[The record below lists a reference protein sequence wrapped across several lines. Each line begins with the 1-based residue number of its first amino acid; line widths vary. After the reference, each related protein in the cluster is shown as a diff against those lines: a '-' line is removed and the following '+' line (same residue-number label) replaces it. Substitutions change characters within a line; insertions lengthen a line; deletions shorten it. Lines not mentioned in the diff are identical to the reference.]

1 MAAEDIVIGV
11 NVHGEDKLYR
21 LSNALNQLNAAL
33 TQQKNPTQAL
43 NAASRGLSAAIGA
56 TGRSMNDH
64 AKTVSQMMRNQAAL
78 GTESKK
84 VARDITNLKK
94 NISMLSEDQKKAIP
108 QMQQY
113 AKALNGIKAR
123 ALVSDLKA
131 VAQEQKRLG
140 KDAQF
145 VGRSLIIGLTTPL
158 VGIGRMG
165 LQSLVAIDKEFVRL
179 NKVLESVAPNAEK
192 AMQKLGDAATPE
204 RVNAMVDSFNELDKS
219 LDSVSQRFGVAK
231 SLVVGLSA
239 DFAELGVTNTKNIA
253 KLTEL
258 TAATEKLG
266 SMDISAAQD
275 LVQSLYF
282 QAVRSFTL
290 SGREFKN
297 AMEREQAAINAATAQ
312 LNMFNLVENT
322 TALTLRDLGDAFPE
336 VAAAATSFGLSMTE
350 AAALLAPMKAAGFE
364 IGASANSIK
373 VSLQR
378 VTAPTKQNA
387 EMFKE
392 LSKQYGATFDE
403 ISGTGLDA
411 IQNLIDSFNELKASS
426 AGQEG
431 ALEFMAKVFGVR
443 QGPRM
448 EVAIQQMAA
457 FDKTLKNS
465 SVSGDLAEK
474 QIQNIANTTI
484 SSMNKANG
492 SSLPLIESFKSIG
505 VLARIA
511 TAQVG
516 QTVEDF
522 GVVTQRDIETAFQAR
537 EAIGRQIL
545 QANREG
551 RDLIAEIGTEAGR
564 AMIVQLAGATTAQE
578 ITTRELDAALQSLDT
593 QINTIKNNFRLF
605 AAELLSG
612 MKPAIEKISELTTK
626 IINAFKALDPETKK
640 MISNFVLFGGATLAA
655 IGPLVFVFGQARL
668 AMGVLG
674 KVALGLLPTLKNL
687 TVAQVAQA
695 NAMMRLKSPLTII
708 NGVVTNTNGKFATF
722 IATLASGGGPLGT
735 FADKVGRLTGVLKKS
750 ETAGISLQRAV
761 KAANI
766 ARVADELESTS
777 LAQAALGGKST
788 VKRSIADVATSIGK
802 PTTPIPMS
810 PRDIFRAKFPVGIPK
825 FPIGALDTGDDLF
838 AQATRLQREGYSLQG
853 KRLLK
858 DGELVRGAGGRFAS
872 AKSVLGADQ
881 VSILRGLQDAQ
892 TQAAMSARM
901 ATKQAASE
909 RGTQLRNL
917 ANARRAQLQQAQDVS
932 AKRTAIAGLGRRG
945 HGLEMSDVGD
955 LTLRG
960 RAISDDKAR
969 VLAGGGIRAAKLRT
983 VEMFGRTKESIIS
996 APRNIKEGISK
1007 AADLGKTKAL
1017 NSMPVVAYKK
1027 AVDSAKTSISTL
1039 SASTTAFGA
1048 KQPGIFKRSAVA
1060 VKAFATSFGAVTKAM
1075 HLMKLAWIATGIGAA
1090 ILAVGAIVY
1099 IVVKNFDEFKEKA
1112 KPGIDALK
1120 GAFDALKSGVMAIFQ
1135 PFINLI
1141 TLVSSGGKE
1150 GETGVGGIAAAFNML
1165 ADVVGF
1171 IAKVIGGA
1179 FKIIGKVIT
1188 YFLGNF
1194 ASIFRG
1200 VTDVVKGVS
1209 RILKGDLLGGFK
1221 QAFGGIIKA
1230 VYGLL
1235 GPFRGVFDVIFSILT
1250 KFVKVAGWAL
1260 GWIPGLGDGIK
1271 KAAKGME
1278 QFQNFLK
1285 DSAKIPQAAQKAGKE
1300 GARGVSVE
1308 IQKSSN
1314 TIQETISNAVGEGM
1328 AEGAENG
1335 GNSLKKSIKDV
1346 KKQVKAAA
1354 LDAFGEQMKEA
1365 VSTIVENF
1373 EKQKQAAI
1381 DAIDV
1386 QIETL
1391 EKLKAAD
1398 ESLTKTKEFE
1408 ANKRAI
1414 IEERELNR
1422 QNYVRNRALAIY
1434 EGRIDDARMLGLEE
1448 KRSIQDS
1455 TRQKEQLEESR
1466 RRDLAQENFDFLRKS
1481 IEDSKKEA
1489 AKLFDDVIDK
1499 FQESA
1504 KQITKFPPTSI
1515 EQWNKQIKDLTK
1527 AATDGATEIE
1537 TGFGTLFT
1545 NLETKINS
1553 EMPNKTVA
1561 PFTNK
1566 LDEILTE
1573 AKNKYGLNDENT
1585 GIIGATLQLISG
1597 IGAKFGGDTSI
1608 SEKFNTGIIN
1618 AIDGTF
1624 STWSQTMVDITV
1636 PNLMTGILDAMKPY
1650 TDGKGQWAE
1659 AVRTG
1664 LKVVTA
1670 EFDRAIAEMDTKGI
1684 NLNQKIDGY
1693 KKSLEG
1699 LRKELNNLLGKEEG
1713 AGGGGGGAG
1722 GGGAGGGTGT
1732 TGTTGNLLGSGEA
1745 SAANKRLMEN
1755 LIDSDTG
1762 RYSVARSMTPQYHA
1776 MISAIKTISAGKWNA
1791 QNKEKDRYIVKWMS
1805 TQGQAIGKYTP
1816 LSLIESAWSQA
1827 KNIGFK
1833 TSSQF
1838 INEIGSKEFSEF
1850 NKKHGIRPQLKRYG
1864 GFVKGSMSQSVPALL
1879 HGGEFVISANA
1890 VNKMGIGA
1898 LESINNMRFSNPSM
1912 SQPKVTTE
1920 NYSTQNVNIYV
1931 DNFIGQEQWFESM
1944 MKEYNVKV
1952 VPRNQK
1958 AAGLENRV
1966 VRTYNGINRGM

>member
-21 LSNALNQLNAAL
+21 LSNAVNQLNAAL
-33 TQQKNPTQAL
+33 SKTKNPTQAL
-43 NAASRGLSAAIGA
+43 NAASRGLSAAIGS

-78 GTESKK
+78 STESKK
-84 VARDITNLKK
+84 VARDIADLKK
-94 NISMLSEDQKKAIP
+94 NISQLSNEEKRAIP

-113 AKALNGIKAR
+113 AKALNSIKAR

-131 VAQEQKRLG
+131 ISQEQKRLG

-219 LDSVSQRFGVAK
+219 LDSVSQKFGVAK

-387 EMFKE
+387 DMFKQ
-392 LSKQYGATFDE
+392 LSKEYNTNFNLVK
-403 ISGTGLDA
+403 GTGLDA
-411 IQNLIDSFNELKASS
+411 IQNLIDGFNELKAST

-448 EVAIQQMAA
+448 EVAIQQMAT
-457 FDKTLKNS
+457 FDKTLKSS
-465 SVSGDLAEK
+465 SVSADLAEK

-492 SSLPLIESFKSIG
+492 SSLPLIDSFKSIG

-593 QINTIKNNFRLF
+593 QINVIKNNFKLF

-612 MKPAIEKISELTTK
+612 MKPAIEKVSELTTK

-640 MISNFVLFGGATLAA
+640 MISNFVLFGGATVAA
-655 IGPLVFVFGQARL
+655 IGPLVFIFGQARL
-668 AMGVLG
+668 AMGVLN
-674 KVALGLLPTLKNL
+674 KVALGLLPSLKNL

-708 NGVVTNTNGKFATF
+708 NGVVTNTNGKFSTF

-735 FADKVGRLTGVLKKS
+735 FANKVGMLTGVLKKS

-761 KAANI
+761 SAAQ
-766 ARVADELESTS
+766 T
-777 LAQAALGGKST
+777 QATATTLGT
-788 VKRSIADVATSIGK
+788 
-802 PTTPIPMS
+802 
-810 PRDIFRAKFPVGIPK
+810 
-825 FPIGALDTGDDLF
+825 GALTG
-838 AQATRLQREGYSLQG
+838 AIGPQG
-853 KRLLK
+853 AIAAGRAAPARQVAAIAAKTGVPLR
-858 DGELVRGAGGRFAS
+858 VGGRFATPEQ
-872 AKSVLGADQ
+872 VVADA
-881 VSILRGLQDAQ
+881 L
-892 TQAAMSARM
+892 
-901 ATKQAASE
+901 AT
-909 RGTQLRNL
+909 
-917 ANARRAQLQQAQDVS
+917 RAQMIPGQNVM
-932 AKRTAIAGLGRRG
+932 RGPGGRF
-945 HGLEMSDVGD
+945 
-955 LTLRG
+955 
-960 RAISDDKAR
+960 RA
-969 VLAGGGIRAAKLRT
+969 
-983 VEMFGRTKESIIS
+983 
-996 APRNIKEGISK
+996 
-1007 AADLGKTKAL
+1007 
-1017 NSMPVVAYKK
+1017 
-1027 AVDSAKTSISTL
+1027 L
-1039 SASTTAFGA
+1039 SASQRANINILAQANAVNARQQALAGLQSAPNMFFGRAKGLGISDAGDFTLKGREISQARGQAIARGGVRGIGARVAEIPGAMGARISAGATNLGASVKSLSAKPVDAFKNALNNA
-1048 KQPGIFKRSAVA
+1048 KVASNSLGTNLGKLGVAQPGIFKRASMA
-1060 VKAFATSFGAVTKAM
+1060 VKGFATSFGSVTKAM

-1090 ILAVGAIVY
+1090 ILAVAAIVY
-1099 IVVKNFDEFKEKA
+1099 IVVKNFEEFKEKA
-1112 KPGIDALK
+1112 KPGVDALK
-1120 GAFDALKSGVMAIFQ
+1120 SAFDALKSGVMAIFQ

-1141 TLVSSGGKE
+1141 TLIGSGGKE
-1150 GETGVGGIAAAFNML
+1150 GETGVGGIASAFNML
-1165 ADVVGF
+1165 AEVVGF
-1171 IAKVIGGA
+1171 IGKVIAGA
-1179 FKIIGKVIT
+1179 FKIIGKVIN

-1235 GPFRGVFDVIFSILT
+1235 GPFRGVFDIIFSILT
-1250 KFVKVAGWAL
+1250 KFVKMAAWAL
-1260 GWIPGLGDGIK
+1260 GWIPGLGGAIK
-1271 KAAKGME
+1271 KAANGME

-1308 IQKSSN
+1308 IKKSSN

-1328 AEGAENG
+1328 AEGADKG

-1624 STWSQTMVDITV
+1624 STWSQTMVGITV
-1636 PNLMTGILDAMKPY
+1636 PNLMGGIRDAMAPF
-1650 TDGKGQWAE
+1650 TDGEGQWAQ
-1659 AVRTG
+1659 AVKTG
-1664 LKVVTA
+1664 LAVVTA
-1670 EFDRAIAEMDTKGI
+1670 EFERATAEMKTKGI
-1684 NLNQKIDGY
+1684 KLTQDLKDLREEFNRLVSQDG
-1693 KKSLEG
+1693 G
-1699 LRKELNNLLGKEEG
+1699 RAGG
-1713 AGGGGGGAG
+1713 AGSGGGG

-1732 TGTTGNLLGSGEA
+1732 SGKTGNLPGSGEA

-1791 QNKEKDRYIVKWMS
+1791 QNKEKDRYIIKWMS

>member
-21 LSNALNQLNAAL
+21 LSNAVNQLNAAL
-33 TQQKNPTQAL
+33 LKTKNPTQAL
-43 NAASRGLSAAIGA
+43 NAASRGLSAAIGS

-64 AKTVSQMMRNQAAL
+64 AKTVTQMMRNQAAL
-78 GTESKK
+78 STESKK
-84 VARDITNLKK
+84 VARDIADLKK
-94 NISMLSEDQKKAIP
+94 NISELSAAEKRAIP

-113 AKALNGIKAR
+113 AKSLNSIKAR
-123 ALVSDLKA
+123 AFVSDLKA
-131 VAQEQKRLG
+131 IAQEQKRLG

-219 LDSVSQRFGVAK
+219 LDSVSQKFGVAK

-387 EMFKE
+387 DMFKQ
-392 LSKQYGATFDE
+392 LSKEYNTNFE
-403 ISGTGLDA
+403 LIKGTGLDA
-411 IQNLIDSFNELKASS
+411 IQNLINGFNELRSS
-426 AGQEG
+426 AAGQEG

-457 FDKTLKNS
+457 FDKILKDANAS
-465 SVSGDLAEK
+465 SGLAEK
-474 QIQNIANTTI
+474 QIQKIANTTI

-492 SSLPLIESFKSIG
+492 STIPLIDSFKSIG
-505 VLARIA
+505 ILARIA
-511 TAQVG
+511 TAQAG

-522 GVVTQRDIETAFQAR
+522 GVVTQRDIAAAFAAR
-537 EAIGRQIL
+537 EAIGKQIL
-545 QANREG
+545 EANREG

-578 ITTRELDAALQSLDT
+578 ITTRELNAALDSLDT
-593 QINTIKNNFRLF
+593 QINIIKNNFKLL
-605 AAELLSG
+605 AAELLEG
-612 MKPAIEKISELTTK
+612 MKPAIEKVSDLTTK

-640 MISNFVLFGGATLAA
+640 MISNFVLFGGATVAA
-655 IGPLVFVFGQARL
+655 IGPLVFIFGQARL

-674 KVALGLLPTLKNL
+674 KVALGLLPSLKNL

-695 NAMMRLKSPLTII
+695 SAMMRLKAPLTII

-735 FADKVGRLTGVLKKS
+735 FANKVGMLTGVLKKS
-750 ETAGISLQRAV
+750 DTAGISLQRAV
-761 KAANI
+761 TAAQTQANATNLGTSALTGAIGPQGATAAGRGAPARQVAAIAAKAGTPL
-766 ARVADELESTS
+766 RVA
-777 LAQAALGGKST
+777 
-788 VKRSIADVATSIGK
+788 
-802 PTTPIPMS
+802 
-810 PRDIFRAKFPVGIPK
+810 
-825 FPIGALDTGDDLF
+825 
-838 AQATRLQREGYSLQG
+838 
-853 KRLLK
+853 
-858 DGELVRGAGGRFAS
+858 GRFAS
-872 AKSVLGADQ
+872 PEQVVADALATRAQMVPGRNVIRGPGGRFRALTGSQRANINLLSQANVVAGRQKALEGLQSAPSLLFGRAKGLGISDAGDFTLKGREISQARGQALVRGGVRGMAARVAEAPRAIGSRIASGATNLGTSVKGLSAKPVTAFKNAIDNAKNATNALSTNLGKLGA
-881 VSILRGLQDAQ
+881 S
-892 TQAAMSARM
+892 
-901 ATKQAASE
+901 
-909 RGTQLRNL
+909 
-917 ANARRAQLQQAQDVS
+917 
-932 AKRTAIAGLGRRG
+932 
-945 HGLEMSDVGD
+945 
-955 LTLRG
+955 
-960 RAISDDKAR
+960 
-969 VLAGGGIRAAKLRT
+969 
-983 VEMFGRTKESIIS
+983 
-996 APRNIKEGISK
+996 
-1007 AADLGKTKAL
+1007 
-1017 NSMPVVAYKK
+1017 
-1027 AVDSAKTSISTL
+1027 
-1039 SASTTAFGA
+1039 
-1048 KQPGIFKRSAVA
+1048 QPGIFRKAITS
-1060 VKAFATSFGAVTKAM
+1060 VKGFATSFGLVTKAM

-1090 ILAVGAIVY
+1090 ILAVSAIVF
-1099 IVVKNFDEFKEKA
+1099 IVVKNFDEFKTKA

-1135 PFINLI
+1135 PFVNLI
-1141 TLVSSGGKE
+1141 SMIGSGGKQ
-1150 GETGVGGIAAAFNML
+1150 GETGVGGIASAFNVL
-1165 ADVVGF
+1165 AEVVKF
-1171 IAKVIGGA
+1171 VAKIIEFV
-1179 FKIIGKVIT
+1179 FKVIGKVIT

-1200 VTDVVKGVS
+1200 VTNIVKGVS
-1209 RILKGDLLGGFK
+1209 RMLKGDLLGGFK

-1235 GPFRGVFDVIFSILT
+1235 GPFRAVFDIIFSILT
-1250 KFVKVAGWAL
+1250 KFMKVASFAF
-1260 GWIPGLGDGIK
+1260 GWIPGLGGGIK

-1278 QFQNFLK
+1278 QFQKFLK
-1285 DSAKIPQAAQKAGKE
+1285 DSTKIPKAAQSAGKQGMDNVKKE
-1300 GARGVSVE
+1300 TSDAGEVM
-1308 IQKSSN
+1308 
-1314 TIQETISNAVGEGM
+1314 QETISNAVGSGM
-1328 AEGAENG
+1328 EEGAEQG
-1335 GNSLKKSIKDV
+1335 GKSLKKTIKDV
-1346 KKQVKAAA
+1346 KKEIKEAA

-1365 VSTIVENF
+1365 VGKIVENF

-1391 EKLKAAD
+1391 DKLKAAD

-1448 KRSIQDS
+1448 RKSIQDS

-1466 RRDLAQENFDFLRKS
+1466 RRDLAQENFEFLRKS
-1481 IEDSKKEA
+1481 IEDTKKEA

-1504 KQITKFPPTSI
+1504 KKITKFPPTSI
-1515 EQWNKQIKDLTK
+1515 EQWNSQIRDLTK
-1527 AATDGATEIE
+1527 AANDGAVEIE

-1545 NLETKINS
+1545 NLETKINT
-1553 EMPNKTVA
+1553 EMPNKAVT

-1566 LDEILTE
+1566 LDEIVTE
-1573 AKNKYGLNDENT
+1573 AKNKYGLVDENT

-1608 SEKFNTGIIN
+1608 SEKFNTGVLG
-1618 AIDGTF
+1618 AID
-1624 STWSQTMVDITV
+1624 STMSSWAKTMVDITV
-1636 PNLMTGILDAMKPY
+1636 PNLMSSIGTAFSEF
-1650 TDGKGQWAE
+1650 TDGEGQWAKAVE
-1659 AVRTG
+1659 AG
-1664 LKVVTA
+1664 LAAVTYA
-1670 EFDRAIAEMDTKGI
+1670 FNRSIEEMRTKGI
-1684 NLNQKIDGY
+1684 KLTDELKT
-1693 KKSLEG
+1693 
-1699 LRKELNNLLGKEEG
+1699 LRKTFNELVGKEEGG
-1713 AGGGGGGAG
+1713 AGGGGGGTG
-1722 GGGAGGGTGT
+1722 GGGLGDRTPEQVADSRRQANQGSAKYIALKDTIKGVIAGTTKIGARGIRVSWFDGSKLHNASYNQTQLMVEALEEGVRTKGLNKSIIAAELGLKAGGSTAKGL
-1732 TGTTGNLLGSGEA
+1732 N
-1745 SAANKRLMEN
+1745 N
-1755 LIDSDTG
+1755 
-1762 RYSVARSMTPQYHA
+1762 YYFP
-1776 MISAIKTISAGKWNA
+1776 IK
-1791 QNKEKDRYIVKWMS
+1791 
-1805 TQGQAIGKYTP
+1805 KY
-1816 LSLIESAWSQA
+1816 
-1827 KNIGFK
+1827 F
-1833 TSSQF
+1833 
-1838 INEIGSKEFSEF
+1838 
-1850 NKKHGIRPQLKRYG
+1850 G
-1864 GFVKGSMSQSVPALL
+1864 GMVPKMAVGGYVNGAMSQSIPALL
-1879 HGGEFVISANA
+1879 HGGEFVISAAA

-1898 LESINNMRFSNPSM
+1898 LESINNMRFKNPAM
-1912 SQPKVTTE
+1912 SQPKVVTE